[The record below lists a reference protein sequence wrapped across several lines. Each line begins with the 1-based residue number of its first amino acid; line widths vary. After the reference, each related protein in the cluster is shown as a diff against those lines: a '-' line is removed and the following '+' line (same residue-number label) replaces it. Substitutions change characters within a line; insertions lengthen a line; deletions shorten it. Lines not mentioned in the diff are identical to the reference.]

1 MEAAPGPTPL
11 WRPCSAPSWGCLLT
25 FPAHSPQTSPPC
37 QVGLLASL
45 TLVQT
50 VALTP
55 RTGSHPDCVK
65 SKKAFVPRLKLWC
78 PSKSTFAFFFSQ
90 SLSVIQCIDQKSGFC
105 PWREMELG
113 VWLLFVSVSFSPAL
127 SYVIYR
133 FFRTS
138 FWVICCIIWVYLLWW
153 LFW

>member
-1 MEAAPGPTPL
+1 MEVAPGPTPL

-78 PSKSTFAFFFSQ
+78 PSKSTFAFFFAIPLCNTMYWSKKWFL
-90 SLSVIQCIDQKSGFC
+90 SLERNGARRLAFVCFC
-105 PWREMELG
+105 FLMFCTFA
-113 VWLLFVSVSFSPAL
+113 LFMHPEAPHDGHIFINPPNK
-127 SYVIYR
+127 
-133 FFRTS
+133 
-138 FWVICCIIWVYLLWW
+138 
-153 LFW
+153 